1 MKTILLIEN
10 DPGILRLEQ
19 QVLRD
24 AGYAVDP
31 AGELQQARTKATA
44 TPYHGIVLDLA
55 VAGREGYQ
63 LAAQI
68 GGLEANRYTPLI
80 ILGSDEPDGRR
91 RAFDA
96 GAMAFLPKP
105 FTAEAFRAVIHS
117 VISPTGPRAPAAP
130 SVAIG
135 RASLP
140 AAPAPAAVASPG
152 EPEVGADPV
161 EGSIP
166 VSFQGGPVYWCPP
179 NGEGAW
185 RCGRCELGVIRAAE
199 VGASCGICQAAV
211 VALREGSRSG
221 IGWLI
226 VFIALGLLLGW
237 AVLEWWS

>member
-1 MKTILLIEN
+1 VKTILLIEN
-10 DPGILRLEQ
+10 DPAILRLEQ

-24 AGYAVDP
+24 AGYAADP
-31 AGELQQARTKATA
+31 AGDGQQARTKAKA
-44 TPYHGIVLDLA
+44 TPYHGIVLDLT
-55 VAGREGYQ
+55 VAGSEGYS

-68 GGLEANRYTPLI
+68 GGLDANRHTPLI

-117 VISPTGPRAPAAP
+117 VISPTGPRAPAGP
-130 SVAIG
+130 GVAIG
-135 RASLP
+135 RGSRP
-140 AAPAPAAVASPG
+140 VAPAPAASPPAAV
-152 EPEVGADPV
+152 EPDAEPV
-161 EGSIP
+161 DGSIP

-185 RCGRCELGVIRAAE
+185 RCGRCELGVIGAAE

-211 VALREGSRSG
+211 VQLREGSRSG
-221 IGWLI
+221 VGWLI
-226 VFIALGLLLGW
+226 VVIALGLLIGW